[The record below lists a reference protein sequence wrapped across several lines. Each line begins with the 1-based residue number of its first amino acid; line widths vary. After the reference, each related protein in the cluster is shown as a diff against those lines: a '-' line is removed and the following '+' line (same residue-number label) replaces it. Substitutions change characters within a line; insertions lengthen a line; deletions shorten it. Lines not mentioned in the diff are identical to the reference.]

1 MDLEALGVEAKVRIV
16 PTVPKVP
23 AVPVVEIVVRKKEP
37 IAKHRST
44 RLELLEQL
52 ELLERLINIRET
64 IADYRRA

>member
-23 AVPVVEIVVRKKEP
+23 AFPVVEIVVRKKEP